1 MNTLKFRFMKTAILI
16 LFTCAL
22 FDFAYG
28 QGENK
33 PIQLSGL
40 VVEGDSLLSIP
51 GAFVFVPETGRGTS
65 TNLLGY
71 FSFPVLPGDSVVV
84 AAVGFKK
91 ESFIV
96 PSDSESVSMVIHL
109 VGDTMLLPLIEIS
122 AFPIESV
129 FKEAF
134 MTVILPDEGR
144 ENMNRNLNDQIMSR
158 LLESSTMDGSLN
170 HKYYMQQQITAM
182 QTHYLIRTNPF
193 LDPFSW
199 ARFFKSLSKEKERKE
214 EERKQLLEAAPY

>member
-1 MNTLKFRFMKTAILI
+1 MRIAILI
-16 LFTCAL
+16 LVVFISLKNT
-22 FDFAYG
+22 FG
-28 QGENK
+28 QGENR
-33 PIQLSGL
+33 PVQLSGL

-51 GAFVFVPETGRGTS
+51 GAYVFVPETGRGTS
-65 TNLLGY
+65 SNLLGY

-109 VGDTMLLPLIEIS
+109 VGDTMLLPLVEIS

-134 MTVILPDEGR
+134 MTMTLPDEGR
-144 ENMNRNLNDQIMSR
+144 ENMNRNLNDQILSR

-170 HKYYMQQQITAM
+170 HKYYMQKQITAM

-214 EERKQLLEAAPY
+214 EERKRMLEAAPY

>member
-1 MNTLKFRFMKTAILI
+1 MRLVIVLILI
-16 LFTCAL
+16 LTISTLSFS
-22 FDFAYG
+22 

-51 GAFVFVPETGRGTS
+51 GAYVFVPETGRGAS

-84 AAVGFKK
+84 AAVGYKK

-96 PSDSESVSMVIHL
+96 PSDSETVSMIIHL
-109 VGDTMLLPLIEIS
+109 VGDTILLPLVEIS
-122 AFPIESV
+122 AFPIEKV

-134 MTVILPDEGR
+134 LAMNLPDEGR
-144 ENMNRNLNDQIMSR
+144 SNINKNLNDQILAR
-158 LLESSTMDGSLN
+158 LLESSTMDGSMN

-182 QTHYLIRTNPF
+182 QTHYLVRTNPF

-199 ARFFKSLSKEKERKE
+199 ARFFKSLGKEKERKE
-214 EERKQLLEAAPY
+214 EEKKKLLEDSPY

>member
-1 MNTLKFRFMKTAILI
+1 MRVAYLILI
-16 LFTCAL
+16 SLISFGIAH
-22 FDFAYG
+22 G
-28 QGENK
+28 QGQNK
-33 PIQLSGL
+33 PVQLSGL

-91 ESFIV
+91 EFFIV
-96 PSDSESVSMVIHL
+96 PSDSESVSLVVHL
-109 VGDTMLLPLIEIS
+109 VGDTMLLPLVEIS
-122 AFPIESV
+122 SFPIESI

-134 MTVILPDEGR
+134 LSMLLPDEGR
-144 ENMNRNLNDQIMSR
+144 SSMNKNLNDQILSR

-199 ARFFKSLSKEKERKE
+199 ARFFKSISKEKERKE
-214 EERKQLLEAAPY
+214 EERKRMLEDSPY